1 MPTSIIIVLAVIG
14 AGLFVEALIFAPEKM
29 PWNRRRKK

>member
-1 MPTSIIIVLAVIG
+1 MMVYAVIVIISVSV
-14 AGLFVEALIFAPEKM
+14 GLFIEALIFAPEKM

>member
-1 MPTSIIIVLAVIG
+1 MPSSVIIVLVVIV

-29 PWNRRRKK
+29 PWNRRKRK

>member
-1 MPTSIIIVLAVIG
+1 MVYAVIVIVSVSVC
-14 AGLFVEALIFAPEKM
+14 LFIEALIFAPEKK

>member
-1 MPTSIIIVLAVIG
+1 MPTSVIIALAVIA